1 MKTDVI
7 CALIFENKCIILV
20 NLSCLLKWGF
30 GGKWKLNII
39 IYLVEDRNIIID
51 NCRMI

>member
-1 MKTDVI
+1 MYYTRK
-7 CALIFENKCIILV
+7 LILFIEM
-20 NLSCLLKWGF
+20 GF

-51 NCRMI
+51 NCGMI